1 MLNAAAIVVLILG
14 GIAAGVGLRGREKV
28 IRAADR
34 IALGAVFVLLFLLGL
49 DLGSRPEVI
58 RSIGKVGLEA
68 GMISTAAMLGS
79 LALTWAV
86 HLVWFRKV
94 KRED

>member
-79 LALTWAV
+79 LAATSVVWA
-86 HLVWFRKV
+86 LWFR
-94 KRED
+94 RGGHED